1 MVNFF
6 YFLKKIAELFWSNYD
21 SNKVVAAQRPFAFID
36 FDAIIE
42 RNRKKFNKRLFDID
56 KTDLSELENEFLRH
70 PPQTVV
76 DKTIRLD
83 IGKKEGQKLFNKKFH
98 KTK

>member
-1 MVNFF
+1 MSPI
-6 YFLKKIAELFWSNYD
+6 KSNYD
-21 SNKVVAAQRPFAFID
+21 SNKVTAAQRPFAFID

-42 RNRKKFNKRLFDID
+42 RNRKKFNKKIFEID
-56 KTDLSELENEFLRH
+56 KDALAALENDFLRH

-83 IGKKEGQKLFNKKFH
+83 IGKKEGQKMFNKKFH

>member
-1 MVNFF
+1 M
-6 YFLKKIAELFWSNYD
+6 
-21 SNKVVAAQRPFAFID
+21 AAQRPFAFID
-36 FDAIIE
+36 FDAMIE
-42 RNRKKFNKRLFDID
+42 RNRKKFNKKLFEID
-56 KTDLSELENEFLRH
+56 PAELSELENEFVRH

-83 IGKKEGQKLFNKKFH
+83 IGKKEGQKLFSKKFH